1 MLGGIFEKN
10 NIKDKIQTFDKK
22 ITESN
27 FWKDK
32 FSSKIFPIILILL
45 KMNWKI

>member
-10 NIKDKIQTFDKK
+10 KIKDKIQTFDKK
-22 ITESN
+22 IVQEN

-32 FSSKIFPIILILL
+32 LSAQNFLKIFSMILI
-45 KMNWKI
+45 IQ

>member
-10 NIKDKIQTFDKK
+10 NIKDKIQKFDKK
-22 ITESN
+22 ILESN

-32 FSSKIFPIILILL
+32 FLPKNS
-45 KMNWKI
+45 